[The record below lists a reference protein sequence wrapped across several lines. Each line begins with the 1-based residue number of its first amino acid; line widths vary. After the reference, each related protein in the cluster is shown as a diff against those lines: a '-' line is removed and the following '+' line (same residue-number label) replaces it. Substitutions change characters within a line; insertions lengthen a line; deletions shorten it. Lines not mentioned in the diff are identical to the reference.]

1 MTLVLIVRHGLTA
14 ATGSALTGRTPGIS
28 LDDRG
33 RAQAAAVAAR
43 LAEVKLDAIV
53 SSPLERCYE
62 TAEAI
67 ASAQSW
73 QTQAVRS
80 PDGRPETAPQ
90 QTVVP
95 VQTDER
101 FIEVGYG
108 DWTGKPLRKLAHEQL
123 WRTVQTYPSAVTFPG
138 EEGEALADM
147 QRRAIAGIRDW
158 NAKLGQGAT
167 YLICSH
173 GDVIKAI
180 LADSLGLH
188 LDMYQRI
195 NIDPCS
201 LTVIRFT
208 PLRPFVERQ
217 NDTGGSVATLI
228 RSDKKTAG
236 TAALPPGDA
245 PVGGGA
251 GG

>member
-67 ASAQSW
+67 ASGQK
-73 QTQAVRS
+73 
-80 PDGRPETAPQ
+80 
-90 QTVVP
+90 QTVVQ

-108 DWTGKPLRKLAHEQL
+108 DWTGKPLRKLDHEQL
-123 WRTVQTYPSAVTFPG
+123 WRTVQAYPSAVTFPG
-138 EEGEALADM
+138 EDGEALADM

-228 RSDKKTAG
+228 RSDNKTAR